1 MNKFAVCPSCG
12 AIGAAGMPCE
22 YCGTTILA
30 NEDTITYGERI
41 VSERTINPVAFAQ
54 KVSVFKKVGEYI
66 FNCAVVDMGGLYGMI
81 NLNGDLLFPLE
92 YGYIKMYPCGIAFL
106 RKGTDYFVFDMSIW
120 KRLDVQLPNFELV
133 YKYVYKSDTVPVK
146 VEKKS
151 VGDFFAVTIE
161 WPEEIERWFLGERRL
176 ERNDNH
182 RLSCVFDQN
191 GHAQAP
197 RVIAFVDSFRAFENG
212 FYSYKHLW
220 DVRTQKTYS
229 INGPYDSFCS
239 FFCRESS
246 IHLGKRDWAGVRT
259 VYFTVPVNTEVEDIQ
274 AEIDRAC
281 KEWVAKFASAPRG
294 ACYIATAVYG
304 SYDCP
309 EVWTLRRFRDNTL
322 DKTWYGRMFIK
333 CYYAVSPVLVELF
346 GNTSWFRRMWKAP
359 LDRIVMKLQ
368 SKGVQD
374 TPYDDLY

>member
-30 NEDTITYGERI
+30 SEDTITYGERI

-92 YGYIKMYPCGIAFL
+92 YGYIKMYPCGIAYL
-106 RKGTDYFVFDMSIW
+106 RKGTDGFVFDMSIW
-120 KRLDVQLPNFELV
+120 KRLDVLRPDFLLW
-133 YKYVYKSDTVPVK
+133 KIDTVPVN
-146 VEKKS
+146 VKKES

-161 WPEEIERWFLGERRL
+161 HVSKISGHNCYLF
-176 ERNDNH
+176 
-182 RLSCVFDQN
+182 CVFDQN

-197 RVIAFVDSFRAFENG
+197 AVNADDPFLAFENG
-212 FYSYKHLW
+212 FYSKKYLW

-229 INGPYDSFCS
+229 INPYE
-239 FFCRESS
+239 FFWRGSS
-246 IHLGKRDWAGVRT
+246 IHLGKWVSVRGGGIED
-259 VYFTVPVNTEVEDIQ
+259 FTVPFNTEVEDIQ

>member
-30 NEDTITYGERI
+30 SEDTITYGERI
-41 VSERTINPVAFAQ
+41 VPERTINPVAFAQ
-54 KVSVFKKVGEYI
+54 KVSVFKNVGEYI
-66 FNCAVVDMGGLYGMI
+66 FNCAVVDMGDLSGMI

-92 YGYIKMYPCGIAFL
+92 YGYIKMYPCGIAYL

-120 KRLDVQLPNFELV
+120 KRLDVQLPVFSH
-133 YKYVYKSDTVPVK
+133 YVYESDTVPVK
-146 VEKKS
+146 VKKES

-161 WPEEIERWFLGERRL
+161 WPEKVFRRVVELEIEHNR
-176 ERNDNH
+176 NH

-197 RVIAFVDSFRAFENG
+197 AVIDFVDSFRAFENG
-212 FYSYKHLW
+212 FYSDKHLW

-229 INGPYDSFCS
+229 INGPYDSFCR

-246 IHLGKRDWAGVRT
+246 IHLGTSDYDVTHRRFE
-259 VYFTVPVNTEVEDIQ
+259 YFTVPVNTEVEDIQ